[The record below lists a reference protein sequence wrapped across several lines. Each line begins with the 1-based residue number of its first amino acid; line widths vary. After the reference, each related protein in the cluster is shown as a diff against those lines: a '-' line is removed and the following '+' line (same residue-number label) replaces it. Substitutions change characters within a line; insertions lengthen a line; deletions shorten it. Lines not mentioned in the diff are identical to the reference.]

1 MYDVRSF
8 LTTEKLERMG
18 SNHQHTGYAP
28 VALPPT
34 ELRSTTAARGLAA
47 KFLKGGFHLL
57 FLKSIVMIS
66 HIKCVILCHL
76 EIAKS

>member
-1 MYDVRSF
+1 MYDVRS
-8 LTTEKLERMG
+8 LSTIEKLERMG
-18 SNHQHTGYAP
+18 SNHRHTEYKPA
-28 VALPPT
+28 ALPPT
-34 ELRSTTAARGLAA
+34 ELRSKTAARGLAA

-57 FLKSIVMIS
+57 FLKSIVIIS

>member
-1 MYDVRSF
+1 M
-8 LTTEKLERMG
+8 
-18 SNHQHTGYAP
+18 